1 MTSHSPMIVIDFS
14 KKERNIHMINTS
26 ERNNAPPLELTLLND
41 LLPRMNASTAQKK
54 RWSNV
59 QKGHCGESHLYQLLR
74 KELPPQ
80 YLLLSD
86 LLLEHQHTKFQIDL
100 LLISKNDVFLLEVK
114 NYKGNYVIQND
125 NWYTTSSQVE
135 ISNPLH
141 QLKRSELL
149 LRQLLEKTSF
159 RFSIKPYLVF
169 VNPTFQL
176 YQAPLDAPIIFRT
189 QLNQFINQLQ
199 ATSFEQT
206 PLQRKLANYL
216 TSKQLSQSPRGRLP
230 DYDFASLRKGIVC
243 GECSAFVEVYNRIK
257 VICRSCQKQE
267 SINAAVNRSVI
278 EFNLLFP
285 DEKITV
291 PTIYKWCSIIQ
302 SQKTIRRILKK
313 YYHQVG
319 VNNWTHYVFK
329 E

>member
-1 MTSHSPMIVIDFS
+1 MMKNLEQSNS
-14 KKERNIHMINTS
+14 
-26 ERNNAPPLELTLLND
+26 APLELMILD
-41 LLPRMNASTAQKK
+41 YLLPRMNASTAQTN
-54 RWSNV
+54 RWHNL
-59 QKGHCGESHLYQLLR
+59 QKGHAGESYVYHLLKKQ
-74 KELPPQ
+74 LPPR

-86 LLLEHQHTKFQIDL
+86 LLLEHQQTKFQIDL
-100 LLISKNDVFLLEVK
+100 LLISKNDIYLLEVK
-114 NYKGNYVIQND
+114 NYQGNYVIQND
-125 NWYTTSSQVE
+125 NWYTASSRTE
-135 ISNPLH
+135 IRNPLH

-149 LRQLLEKTSF
+149 LQQLLEKTSF

-169 VNPTFQL
+169 VHPTFQL
-176 YQAPLDAPIIFRT
+176 YQAPLDAPIIFLT

-199 ATSFEQT
+199 ATPFEQT
-206 PLQRKLANYL
+206 PPQIKLANYL